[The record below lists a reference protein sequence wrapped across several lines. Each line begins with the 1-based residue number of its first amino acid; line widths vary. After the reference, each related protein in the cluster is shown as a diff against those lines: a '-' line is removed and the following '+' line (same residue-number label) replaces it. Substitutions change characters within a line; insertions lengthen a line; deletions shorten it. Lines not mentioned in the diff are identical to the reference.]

1 MKYGVSSEEF
11 WFGLLLT
18 VIGLISYVLVP
29 RAMINKE
36 DGKATFYLLTIM
48 MALIVGSITL
58 VSLLLP
64 KLTELVVHAHCY
76 IESRLI
82 FNKEVEKLKP
92 IIFLNLKANSAKNQ
106 KTGMITITTVM
117 FLIFVKTFTQQ
128 LDELFQHQ
136 LQRALGGDMIIWQTN
151 EYSKQ
156 QTAERS
162 ESNQAY

>member
-1 MKYGVSSEEF
+1 VKYGISSEEF

-36 DGKATFYLLTIM
+36 DGKATFYLLAIM

-64 KLTELVVHAHCY
+64 KLTTLVVHAHCY

-92 IIFLNLKANSAKNQ
+92 IIFLNLKANSAKN
-106 KTGMITITTVM
+106 
-117 FLIFVKTFTQQ
+117 
-128 LDELFQHQ
+128 
-136 LQRALGGDMIIWQTN
+136 
-151 EYSKQ
+151 
-156 QTAERS
+156 
-162 ESNQAY
+162 